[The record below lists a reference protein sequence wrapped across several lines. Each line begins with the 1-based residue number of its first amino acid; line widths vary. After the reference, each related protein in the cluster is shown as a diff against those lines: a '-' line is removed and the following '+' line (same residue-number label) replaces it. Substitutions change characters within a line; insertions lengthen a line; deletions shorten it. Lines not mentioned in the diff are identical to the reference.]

1 MQPRLDAARLTPLN
15 RALRYALFGAAL
27 GFATAPASL
36 LADEPGST
44 SSVKRYSITAGPL
57 ADALNQFAR
66 TAGITLAA
74 TPQQTAGKNSL
85 GLQGEYEVH
94 EGLNQLLQGSD
105 MEALNQGN
113 GSFILSERLDVGS
126 AMELGATAISSTG
139 LGGTTEGSGSYTTGA
154 VSIGKTP
161 QSLRRTPQSV
171 TVLTEQ
177 RMKDQNLTNLKEMLE
192 QTPGVVVDYTDSE
205 RVNYYSRGFSIDAIQ
220 FDGATVA
227 QGAGGGNFIQPDAA
241 TLDHVEV
248 LRGASGMLRG
258 SGNPSG
264 TANLVRKRPTREFQG
279 SASYTAGSWDAN
291 RYVADISGPLVE
303 GGAIRGRV
311 IAVHDDKD
319 FFQDTRM
326 ERKNVVYT
334 VLSADLSDRTVLTG
348 GLEYTELDAT
358 GAWGN
363 LPADLD
369 GSPLPFDRDTFF
381 GANWARWD
389 RTNVNFFGELEH
401 AFANDWNLKL
411 TGSRSRFAYKDHGF
425 QQTNLARPSGSTNPY
440 LWNVSYN
447 SSDGGGRTNYTNL
460 GAVLDGNFDLLGREH
475 HLTLGA
481 ERNVTDSIGIDSVW
495 GNYVDANGQ
504 NLVVDIR
511 NWNPSNINWIAGPT
525 TAIPQTHSITTQEA
539 VYANWSIPLADPL
552 TAIIGARLNWYDYD
566 LQDSKSADY
575 SINREVVPYGALIY
589 DLTDAISAYA
599 SYTEIFSPQSRY
611 DTSGGLLD
619 PMTGEVYEL
628 GLKGEFYE
636 GRLNSSMAVFRTNLV
651 GKALQD
657 AAATDNNIRCLPNN
671 ALGACYLASGKSRSE
686 GVELEVSGE
695 LLSGW
700 QIGAGYTYTTTKYL
714 KDTAANQGNALRTTD
729 PKHMLRLFTTYRLPD
744 TLSAWTVGGGVQAQS
759 DIYAEGTSNGRA
771 VRAQQGGYAVYN
783 AVVGYRFNDHYSMQ
797 LNANNLFDKHYYEK
811 IGATGVNYYYGE
823 PRNLA
828 LTLRG
833 EF

>member
-1 MQPRLDAARLTPLN
+1 MQLRPNAALTPLN
-15 RALRYALFGAAL
+15 HALRCALFGAAL
-27 GFATAPASL
+27 GLAAAPSL
-36 LADEPGST
+36 LHAAEPNGSA
-44 SSVKRYSITAGPL
+44 SVQRYSIAAGPL

-66 TAGITLAA
+66 SAGINLAA
-74 TPQQTAGKNSL
+74 TPQQTAGKQSP
-85 GLQGEYEVH
+85 GLQGEYSAH
-94 EGLNQLLQGSD
+94 DGLNQLLRGTNL
-105 MEALNQGN
+105 EALNQGN
-113 GSFILSERLDVGS
+113 GSFILSERLDAAG

-154 VSIGKTP
+154 VSIGKSP

-177 RMKDQNLTNLKEMLE
+177 RLKDQNLTNLKEMLE

-220 FDGATVA
+220 LDGATVA

-264 TANLVRKRPTREFQG
+264 TANLVRKRPTREFKG
-279 SASYTAGSWDAN
+279 SASYTAGSWDAS

-303 GGAIRGRV
+303 GGAIRGRL

-326 ERKNVVYT
+326 ERKNVLYT
-334 VLSADLSDRTVLTG
+334 VLAADLSERTTLTG

-369 GSPLPFDRDTFF
+369 GSPLPFGRDTFF

-401 AFANDWNLKL
+401 AFENGWNLKL

-425 QQTNLARPSGSTNPY
+425 QQTNLARPRNATDPY

-460 GAVLDGNFDLLGREH
+460 GAVLDGNFDLFGREH
-475 HLTLGA
+475 HLTVGA
-481 ERNVTDSIGIDSVW
+481 ERNKTDTIGIESVW
-495 GNYVDANGQ
+495 GYFLDANGN
-504 NLVVDIR
+504 NLLVDIR
-511 NWNPSNINWIAGPT
+511 NWNPSAINWTAGPPGVN
-525 TAIPQTHSITTQEA
+525 AQTQSITTQEA
-539 VYANWSIPLADPL
+539 VYANWSISLADPL

-566 LQDSKSADY
+566 LKDSTSADF
-575 SINREVVPYGALIY
+575 SIDREVVPYAALIY
-589 DLTDAISAYA
+589 DLTDNISAYT
-599 SYTEIFSPQSRY
+599 SYTEIFTPQSRY
-611 DTSGGLLD
+611 DRSGGLLD

-636 GRLNSSMAVFRTNLV
+636 GRLNTSIAVFRTNLV

-657 AAATDNNIRCLPNN
+657 AAATDENIRCLPNN
-671 ALGACYLASGKSRSE
+671 ALGACYVASGKSRSE
-686 GVELEVSGE
+686 GVELEISGE
-695 LLSGW
+695 LMRDW
-700 QIGAGYTYTTTKYL
+700 QVGAGYTYTTTEYL

-729 PKHMLRLFTTYRLPD
+729 PKHLLRLFTTYRLPG
-744 TLSAWTVGGGVQAQS
+744 TLAAWTIGGGVQAQS
-759 DIYAEGTSNGRA
+759 DIYAEGTSNGSA
-771 VRAQQGGYAVYN
+771 VRAEQAGYAVYN
-783 AVVGYRFNDHYSMQ
+783 AVVGYRFNEHYSLQ
-797 LNANNLFDKHYYEK
+797 LNANNIFDKNYYEK

-823 PRNLA
+823 PRNYA